1 VARHYEDDTVDFTG
15 EATRRL
21 RPPPRL
27 QGRAKEIFIATVTG
41 CDPRH
46 FCPADLPFLERFA
59 ESSALAEE
67 AAAKLVEEGVVVDGK
82 PNPWF
87 AVHQASCKTM
97 NALALRLRLTPQSR
111 SPRAPKTVPAPTSYY
126 ETLEL
131 EANDD
136 DGTGSKPS

>member
-1 VARHYEDDTVDFTG
+1 MARHYEDDSVDFTG
-15 EATRRL
+15 EVTRRL

-46 FCPADLPFLERFA
+46 FRPADLPFLERFA

-67 AAAKLVEEGVVVDGK
+67 AAAKLATEGVVVDGK

-87 AVHQASCKTM
+87 AVHQAATKTM
-97 NALALRLRLTPQSR
+97 NSLALRLRLTPQSR
-111 SPRAPKTVPAPTSYY
+111 SPRQPKTIPQPTSFY

-131 EANDD
+131 EADDD
-136 DGTGSKPS
+136 DGGTKPS